1 MRPAAN
7 PRSFDPLD
15 RLLTAAD
22 TALRSVLAPARAARP
37 LPEPPPGGALA
48 GAGEAAPPTAAEER
62 EVAGLMRVNHAGEI
76 AAQALYQGQ
85 ALVARNPRVRA
96 ELLAAGREETDHL
109 AWTQTRLRE
118 LGSRT
123 SLLDPLWYAG
133 SFAIGV
139 AAGLAGDRTSLGFIE
154 ETERQV
160 ERHLDGHLDRLPPGD
175 ARSRAIL
182 EQMRADEIEHGHRA
196 AELGAAALPL
206 PIRKLMQMSACVMT
220 RSAFWI

>member
-1 MRPAAN
+1 MRPAAD

-37 LPEPPPGGALA
+37 LPEPPPGGAPPAA
-48 GAGEAAPPTAAEER
+48 GAAAPLTAAEER

-109 AWTQTRLRE
+109 AWTETRLRE

-123 SLLDPLWYAG
+123 SLLDPFWYAG

-160 ERHLDGHLDRLPPGD
+160 ERHLGGHLDRLPPGD

-182 EQMRADEIEHGHRA
+182 EQMRADEIEHGPRA
-196 AELGAAALPL
+196 AELGAVALPP
-206 PIRKLMQMSACVMT
+206 PIRKLMQMCARVMT